1 MKNKEI
7 IEFIS
12 ENYSINTNVLKDF
25 KSIKKEVLE
34 RLQNGAFV
42 SFSQNYE
49 DVILR
54 RIFKL
59 KKKGTFVDVGAF
71 HPFYNSNTYYFYNL
85 GWRGINIDMDEGNI
99 KEFTRLRN
107 EDLNLQTAISNKN
120 ESIETYLIKNSS
132 RSSIF
137 EDIANINLKKDEVIV
152 KTNQEAKTLNTILE
166 NSEVKD
172 IDFISIDVE
181 GAEDKVL
188 EGFSIEKYLPK
199 IIIIESVFPQT
210 NKIKSYKAE
219 NLLLDNDYH
228 PFYFDG
234 INKFYCNEK
243 NLEKYK
249 CYVGVPPNYFDN
261 FIRFKDILGMIDY

>member
-152 KTNQEAKTLNTILE
+152 
-166 NSEVKD
+166 
-172 IDFISIDVE
+172 
-181 GAEDKVL
+181 
-188 EGFSIEKYLPK
+188 
-199 IIIIESVFPQT
+199 
-210 NKIKSYKAE
+210 
-219 NLLLDNDYH
+219 
-228 PFYFDG
+228 
-234 INKFYCNEK
+234 
-243 NLEKYK
+243 
-249 CYVGVPPNYFDN
+249 
-261 FIRFKDILGMIDY
+261 